1 MKLNTIIAAK
11 IGRSKYFIGRYTSFC
26 RCI

>member
-11 IGRSKYFIGRYTSFC
+11 IGRSKYFIGGIPHFVDV
-26 RCI
+26 

>member
-11 IGRSKYFIGRYTSFC
+11 IGRSKYFIGRYTYFVDV
-26 RCI
+26 